1 MKAYTVFL
9 PQFDEVRDH
18 RTYSDTLKTVDS
30 EDTCTDDRNVRFA
43 AINKELMMKSYSKKT
58 MGQMDRGNFFVV
70 MLITLC
76 FLLTLAGC
84 SNIVENSGT
93 GKPNPPEDGSGLVA
107 VTGEIC
113 LSGAFPK
120 ALQSSSGSQRTAIPT
135 VGAVTYTVTAQNK
148 AEPGEMITAVVE
160 DNFTYTLYLSP
171 GNWILTCSGVND
183 SGGQII
189 REKTPI
195 ELTVTQGESIPVP
208 GALELFL
215 IQTPGEGGS
224 GAVSLNGAINFVKDG
239 SAATVAVDITLT
251 PWESSVTVPDIPR
264 QTITGNGNF
273 TVTLDDVPSGAYM
286 MRLVFSVDGV
296 AVSTVEEAVNV
307 FDNMTTDT
315 WYLGGGNSDHLT
327 LEGDGSVSFNLTRCR
342 TEFFIDGTGGDDT
355 NSGSAL
361 KPLKTV
367 GKVFSVLGKIKGA
380 DTAKITLQ
388 SDAGDT
394 SGVTVPE
401 GVNAVIFGEQAA
413 SVPVQITVGEGA
425 AVKVGTNVTCSGG
438 AMVQNGGVL
447 TLTQGGRIDGSN
459 LTSGIKNNSGGA
471 VYVEGG
477 TFTME
482 SGSTVTGG
490 NVSAN
495 GGAVYVDSGTFTMNG
510 GKISD
515 GNAILGGNG
524 VFVNIGDFVMN
535 GGEITECGKGSQP
548 GNGAVMIYKSA
559 SGDGAGRFVMKSGK
573 IYGNSAEQGAGVFVN
588 GGIFE
593 MSGGSISENT
603 ATGPTG
609 SGGAVYVYNGSFDMS
624 GNAAINNNQSSMDAG
639 GVFVGGIGTFTVS
652 GTPII
657 TGNTVNGTANNV
669 YLSDGKTITIGDGG
683 LTGGSIGVTVGDMI
697 AGNAVQI
704 TDIDV
709 TGAADRFTSD
719 ISSYSIEETIATTS
733 GGIAVFLSDAD
744 VSYQESSALA
754 RSLGALSD
762 AVSEANTWNE
772 GGTITLMKNIDG
784 TNAVW
789 GTGPITFSGGTD
801 TVPIILNLNGKTID
815 RGLTE
820 AVSDGQVIVIKSNG
834 NLTIKD
840 SSANSDGTGGSGKIT
855 GGNVAEDSSDS
866 LNGGGICIEDGS
878 LTLESGSISKNK
890 AATEGGG
897 VYVDSNGTFT
907 MAGGIISENSITS
920 NNGNAHGGGVYV
932 AGGSF
937 TMRGGT
943 VSNNG
948 EKSSGV
954 YIDKGGAVY
963 IDKGNFTLS
972 NGKITQNYAVNGA
985 GIYIASG
992 GSFTMTEGNI
1002 TGNTANTNGG
1012 GVYVDGT
1019 FIVGNTLT
1027 ITGNT
1032 VSGNANNV
1040 YLPSGKTI
1048 TCDSQGL
1055 SGGSI
1060 GITVGVP
1067 PSSVGN
1073 SIDIA
1078 YFIVKEPA
1086 SIFKSDTGGLSIGST
1101 LDKIILKKITYTGS
1115 LDTITRDTEDTIYI
1129 GDATIDKSSD
1139 YQTSAI
1145 DAVGASGKTVTLDI
1159 SGTNEFHAGGD
1170 RPGIYVPSDGTL
1182 KITGG
1187 GTLKVY
1193 GGASW
1198 PAIGLNG
1205 GKPGVGNGTIEIAGG
1220 TIYAYA
1226 GSNAAA
1232 IGGSW
1237 GCPVAAENKI
1247 NVTISGGEVFA
1258 DSTSGWGWRAIGPGR
1273 AGNDDVS
1280 AAGTVTCTIA
1290 PTAGYQ
1296 IRVYAGSSQYNASE
1310 IPGSPF
1316 TVSTDITDKIKDSK
1330 FVHTVTEKIP

>member
-1 MKAYTVFL
+1 
-9 PQFDEVRDH
+9 
-18 RTYSDTLKTVDS
+18 
-30 EDTCTDDRNVRFA
+30 
-43 AINKELMMKSYSKKT
+43 MKSDSYKLIPQTVKE
-58 MGQMDRGNFFVV
+58 RFFVV
-70 MLITLC
+70 ILTALYL
-76 FLLTLAGC
+76 LLTLTGC
-84 SNIVENSGT
+84 NNIVENPGT
-93 GKPNPPEDGSGLVA
+93 GKPKQPESGSSLVA
-107 VTGEIC
+107 VTGQIS
-113 LSGAFPK
+113 LSGAFPG
-120 ALQSSSGSQRTAIPT
+120 ALQSSTGSQRTAIPT

-148 AEPGEMITAVVE
+148 ADPGERVTAQVE
-160 DNFTYTLYLSP
+160 DNFNYTLYLSP
-171 GNWILTCSGVND
+171 GNWVLSCSGVNE
-183 SGGQII
+183 SGSQII
-189 REKTPI
+189 REKSPI
-195 ELTVTQGESIPVP
+195 ELTVTQGVATPQP
-208 GALELFL
+208 GILELFL
-215 IQTPGEGGS
+215 LQTPGEGS
-224 GAVSLNGAINFVKDG
+224 RGAVSLNGAIDFVKDG
-239 SAATVAVDITLT
+239 SATVTVDITLT
-251 PWESSVTVPDIPR
+251 PWDSSVTAPDIPQ

-273 TVTLDDVPSGAYM
+273 TVTLDAVPSGAYM

-315 WYLGGGNSDHLT
+315 WYVGGGNSDHLISQQ
-327 LEGDGSVSFNLTRCR
+327 DGSAVFNLTRCR
-342 TEFFIDGTGGDDT
+342 TEFFINGTGGDDT

-361 KPLKTV
+361 RPLKTM
-367 GKVFSVLGKIKGA
+367 GKAFSVLGKVKGA
-380 DTAKITLQ
+380 DAKITLQ

-394 SGVTVPE
+394 EDVTVPE
-401 GVNAVIFGEQAA
+401 GVDTVIFGEQAA
-413 SVPVQITVGEGA
+413 TVSVQISVGDGA
-425 AVKVGTNVTCSGG
+425 AVKVGTNVTCTGG
-438 AMVQNGGVL
+438 VMVQNGGSL
-447 TLTQGGRIDGSN
+447 TLTQGGRIDGTG
-459 LTSGIKNNSGGA
+459 LSGIKNSSGGA
-471 VYVEGG
+471 VYIEGG

-515 GNAILGGNG
+515 GNAMLGGNG

-548 GNGAVMIYKSA
+548 GHGAVMIYKSA

-573 IYGNSAEQGAGVFVN
+573 IYRNSAEQGAGVFVN
-588 GGIFE
+588 GGTFE
-593 MSGGSISENT
+593 MSGGSISDNE
-603 ATGPTG
+603 AVGPTG

-624 GNAAINNNQSSMDAG
+624 GNATINNNQSSMDAG
-639 GVFVGGIGTFTVS
+639 GVYVDGTFSVS
-652 GTPII
+652 GTPSI
-657 TGNTVNGTANNV
+657 TGNTVSGSANNV
-669 YLSDGKTITIGDGG
+669 YLPRGKTITIGNGG
-683 LTGGSIGVTVGDMI
+683 LTGGTIRVTAEDMKE
-697 AGNAVQI
+697 GGAVQI

-709 TGAADRFTSD
+709 PGAADRFVSD
-719 ISSYSIEETIATTS
+719 ISPYSIEENIATTD
-733 GGIAVFLSDAD
+733 GGTAVFLSDAE

-762 AVSEANTWNE
+762 AVSVANKWTS
-772 GGTITLMKNIDG
+772 GGTITLMKNING

-789 GTGPITFSGGTD
+789 STGPITFSGGTGAS
-801 TVPIILNLNGKTID
+801 PIILNLNGKTID

-820 AVSDGQVIVIKSNG
+820 AVSDGQVILISNG
-834 NLTIKD
+834 NVTIKD
-840 SSANSDGTGGSGKIT
+840 SSANSDGIGGIGKIT
-855 GGNVAEDSSDS
+855 GGNVSEDSGNSP
-866 LNGGGICIEDGS
+866 NGGGICIENGS
-878 LTLESGSISKNK
+878 LTLESGNISKNK

-907 MAGGIISENSITS
+907 MAGGTISENSITS

-943 VSNNG
+943 IANNG

-954 YIDKGGAVY
+954 YINKGGAVY
-963 IDKGNFTLS
+963 INQGNFTLS
-972 NGKITQNYAVNGA
+972 NGEITQNSAVNGA

-992 GSFTMTEGNI
+992 GSFTMTKGNI

-1019 FIVGNTLT
+1019 FIVGNTPT

-1032 VSGNANNV
+1032 VSGRANNV

-1048 TCDSQGL
+1048 ICDSQGL
-1055 SGGSI
+1055 TGGNI
-1060 GITVGVP
+1060 GITVGTP
-1067 PSSVGN
+1067 LNSVGN
-1073 SIDIA
+1073 SVDITN
-1078 YFIVKEPA
+1078 FIVKEPA
-1086 SIFKSDTGGLSIGST
+1086 SIFKSDTEGLSIGST
-1101 LDKIILKKITYTGS
+1101 LDKIILKKVTYTGS
-1115 LDTITRDTEDTIYI
+1115 LDTITQDTEDTIYI

-1159 SGTNEFHAGGD
+1159 SGTNEFHAGED

-1258 DSTSGWGWRAIGPGR
+1258 DGTTGWSAIAPGR
-1273 AGNDDVS
+1273 AGNGMES
-1280 AAGTVTCTIA
+1280 SAGTVTCTIA

-1330 FVHTVTEKIP
+1330 FVHTVAEKIP

>member
-30 EDTCTDDRNVRFA
+30 KDTCTDDRNVRFA
-43 AINKELMMKSYSKKT
+43 AINKELIMKSDSKKT
-58 MGQMDRGNFFVV
+58 MGQMGKGSFFVV
-70 MLITLC
+70 MLTALC
-76 FLLTLAGC
+76 FLLTLTGC
-84 SNIVENSGT
+84 SNIVENPGT

-107 VTGEIC
+107 VTGEVC
-113 LSGAFPK
+113 LSGAFPG
-120 ALQSSSGSQRTAIPT
+120 ALQSGSNHQRTAIPT
-135 VGAVTYTVTAQNK
+135 VGTVTYTVMAQNK
-148 AEPGEMITAVVE
+148 ADPEEKVTAQVQ
-160 DNFTYTLYLSP
+160 DDYSYTLYLSL
-171 GNWILTCSGVND
+171 GSWIISCSGVND

-208 GALELFL
+208 GTLELFL

-224 GAVSLNGAINFVKDG
+224 GAVSLNGAIDFVKD
-239 SAATVAVDITLT
+239 SSATVAVDITLT

-273 TVTLDDVPSGAYM
+273 TVTLDAVPSGAYM
-286 MRLVFSVDGV
+286 MTLVFSVDGV

-315 WYLGGGNSDHLT
+315 WYLGGGTSDHLI

-342 TEFFIDGTGGDDT
+342 TEFFIDGTGGEDT
-355 NSGSAL
+355 NPGSAL

-394 SGVTVPE
+394 AGVTVPE
-401 GVNAVIFGEQAA
+401 GVDAVIFGEQAA

-447 TLTQGGRIDGSN
+447 TLTQGGTIDGAA
-459 LTSGIKNNSGGA
+459 LFSGLKDGNGGA
-471 VYVEGG
+471 VYVDGG

-495 GGAVYVDSGTFTMNG
+495 GGAVYVECGTFT
-510 GKISD
+510 
-515 GNAILGGNG
+515 
-524 VFVNIGDFVMN
+524 MN

-548 GNGAVMIYKSA
+548 GHGAVMIYKSA

-573 IYGNSAEQGAGVFVN
+573 IYGNSSEQGAGVFVN

-657 TGNTVNGTANNV
+657 TGNTVNGTTNNV
-669 YLSDGKTITIGDGG
+669 YLSDGKTIT
-683 LTGGSIGVTVGDMI
+683 
-697 AGNAVQI
+697 
-704 TDIDV
+704 
-709 TGAADRFTSD
+709 
-719 ISSYSIEETIATTS
+719 
-733 GGIAVFLSDAD
+733 
-744 VSYQESSALA
+744 
-754 RSLGALSD
+754 
-762 AVSEANTWNE
+762 
-772 GGTITLMKNIDG
+772 
-784 TNAVW
+784 
-789 GTGPITFSGGTD
+789 
-801 TVPIILNLNGKTID
+801 
-815 RGLTE
+815 
-820 AVSDGQVIVIKSNG
+820 
-834 NLTIKD
+834 
-840 SSANSDGTGGSGKIT
+840 
-855 GGNVAEDSSDS
+855 
-866 LNGGGICIEDGS
+866 
-878 LTLESGSISKNK
+878 
-890 AATEGGG
+890 
-897 VYVDSNGTFT
+897 
-907 MAGGIISENSITS
+907 
-920 NNGNAHGGGVYV
+920 
-932 AGGSF
+932 
-937 TMRGGT
+937 
-943 VSNNG
+943 
-948 EKSSGV
+948 
-954 YIDKGGAVY
+954 
-963 IDKGNFTLS
+963 
-972 NGKITQNYAVNGA
+972 
-985 GIYIASG
+985 
-992 GSFTMTEGNI
+992 
-1002 TGNTANTNGG
+1002 
-1012 GVYVDGT
+1012 
-1019 FIVGNTLT
+1019 
-1027 ITGNT
+1027 
-1032 VSGNANNV
+1032 
-1040 YLPSGKTI
+1040 
-1048 TCDSQGL
+1048 CDSQGL
-1055 SGGSI
+1055 TGGNI
-1060 GITVGVP
+1060 GITVGTP
-1067 PSSVGN
+1067 LNSVGN
-1073 SIDIA
+1073 SVDITN
-1078 YFIVKEPA
+1078 FIVKEPA
-1086 SIFKSDTGGLSIGST
+1086 SIFKSDTEGLSIGST
-1101 LDKIILKKITYTGS
+1101 LDKIILKKVTYPAPSG
-1115 LDTITRDTEDTIYI
+1115 TITPNAGDTIYI
-1129 GDATIDKSSD
+1129 GDATIDKSD
-1139 YQTSAI
+1139 DFQTSAI

-1280 AAGTVTCTIA
+1280 AAGTVTCIVE
-1290 PTAGYQ
+1290 PPSGYQ

-1310 IPGSPF
+1310 IAGSPF
-1316 TVSTDITDKIKDSK
+1316 TASTDITDRIKDSK

>member
-1 MKAYTVFL
+1 MEQLV
-9 PQFDEVRDH
+9 
-18 RTYSDTLKTVDS
+18 
-30 EDTCTDDRNVRFA
+30 
-43 AINKELMMKSYSKKT
+43 LMA
-58 MGQMDRGNFFVV
+58 R
-70 MLITLC
+70 
-76 FLLTLAGC
+76 
-84 SNIVENSGT
+84 
-93 GKPNPPEDGSGLVA
+93 
-107 VTGEIC
+107 
-113 LSGAFPK
+113 
-120 ALQSSSGSQRTAIPT
+120 
-135 VGAVTYTVTAQNK
+135 
-148 AEPGEMITAVVE
+148 
-160 DNFTYTLYLSP
+160 
-171 GNWILTCSGVND
+171 
-183 SGGQII
+183 
-189 REKTPI
+189 
-195 ELTVTQGESIPVP
+195 
-208 GALELFL
+208 
-215 IQTPGEGGS
+215 
-224 GAVSLNGAINFVKDG
+224 VKD
-239 SAATVAVDITLT
+239 SSATVAVDITLT

-273 TVTLDDVPSGAYM
+273 TVALDDVPSGAYM

-315 WYLGGGNSDHLT
+315 WYLGGGTSDHLI

-342 TEFFIDGTGGDDT
+342 TEFFIDGTGGEDT
-355 NSGSAL
+355 NPGSAL

-367 GKVFSVLGKIKGA
+367 GKVFSVLGKIKDA
-380 DTAKITLQ
+380 EAKIT
-388 SDAGDT
+388 A
-394 SGVTVPE
+394 GVTVPE
-401 GVNAVIFGEQAA
+401 GVDAVIFGEQAA
-413 SVPVQITVGEGA
+413 TVPVQITVGEGA

-438 AMVQNGGVL
+438 AMVQSGGVL

-657 TGNTVNGTANNV
+657 TGNTVNGTTNNV
-669 YLSDGKTITIGDGG
+669 YLSDGKTIT
-683 LTGGSIGVTVGDMI
+683 
-697 AGNAVQI
+697 
-704 TDIDV
+704 
-709 TGAADRFTSD
+709 
-719 ISSYSIEETIATTS
+719 
-733 GGIAVFLSDAD
+733 
-744 VSYQESSALA
+744 
-754 RSLGALSD
+754 
-762 AVSEANTWNE
+762 
-772 GGTITLMKNIDG
+772 
-784 TNAVW
+784 
-789 GTGPITFSGGTD
+789 
-801 TVPIILNLNGKTID
+801 
-815 RGLTE
+815 
-820 AVSDGQVIVIKSNG
+820 
-834 NLTIKD
+834 
-840 SSANSDGTGGSGKIT
+840 
-855 GGNVAEDSSDS
+855 
-866 LNGGGICIEDGS
+866 
-878 LTLESGSISKNK
+878 
-890 AATEGGG
+890 
-897 VYVDSNGTFT
+897 
-907 MAGGIISENSITS
+907 
-920 NNGNAHGGGVYV
+920 
-932 AGGSF
+932 
-937 TMRGGT
+937 
-943 VSNNG
+943 
-948 EKSSGV
+948 
-954 YIDKGGAVY
+954 
-963 IDKGNFTLS
+963 
-972 NGKITQNYAVNGA
+972 
-985 GIYIASG
+985 
-992 GSFTMTEGNI
+992 
-1002 TGNTANTNGG
+1002 
-1012 GVYVDGT
+1012 
-1019 FIVGNTLT
+1019 
-1027 ITGNT
+1027 
-1032 VSGNANNV
+1032 
-1040 YLPSGKTI
+1040 
-1048 TCDSQGL
+1048 CDSQGL
-1055 SGGSI
+1055 TGGNI
-1060 GITVGVP
+1060 GITVGTP
-1067 PSSVGN
+1067 LNSVGN
-1073 SIDIA
+1073 SVDITN
-1078 YFIVKEPA
+1078 FIVKEPA
-1086 SIFKSDTGGLSIGST
+1086 SIFKSDTEGLSIGST
-1101 LDKIILKKITYTGS
+1101 LDKIILKKVTYPAPSG
-1115 LDTITRDTEDTIYI
+1115 TITPNAGDTIYI
-1129 GDATIDKSSD
+1129 GDATIDKSD
-1139 YQTSAI
+1139 DFQTSAI

-1193 GGASW
+1193 GGVSW

-1258 DSTSGWGWRAIGPGR
+1258 DGTTGWIAIGPGR
-1273 AGNDDVS
+1273 AGNGDVS

-1290 PTAGYQ
+1290 PTSGYQ
-1296 IRVYAGSSQYNASE
+1296 IRVYAGDSQSNASE
-1310 IPGSPF
+1310 IAGSPF
-1316 TVSTDITDKIKDSK
+1316 TASTDITDKIKDSK
-1330 FVHTVTEKIP
+1330 FVHTVTEKLP

>member
-30 EDTCTDDRNVRFA
+30 KDTCTDDRNVRFA
-43 AINKELMMKSYSKKT
+43 AINKELIMKSDSKKT
-58 MGQMDRGNFFVV
+58 MGQMGKGSFFAV
-70 MLITLC
+70 MLTALC
-76 FLLTLAGC
+76 LQLTMAGC

-107 VTGEIC
+107 VTGEVC
-113 LSGAFPK
+113 LSGAFPG
-120 ALQSSSGSQRTAIPT
+120 ALQSGSNHQRTAIPT
-135 VGAVTYTVTAQNK
+135 VGTVTYTVMAQNK
-148 AEPGEMITAVVE
+148 ADPEEKVTAQVQ
-160 DNFTYTLYLSP
+160 DDYSYTLYLSL
-171 GNWILTCSGVND
+171 GSWIISCSGVND

-208 GALELFL
+208 GTLELFL

-224 GAVSLNGAINFVKDG
+224 GAVSLNGAIDFVKD
-239 SAATVAVDITLT
+239 SSATVAVDITLT

-273 TVTLDDVPSGAYM
+273 TVTLDAVPSGAYM
-286 MRLVFSVDGV
+286 MTLVFSVDGV

-315 WYLGGGNSDHLT
+315 WYLGGGTSDHLI

-342 TEFFIDGTGGDDT
+342 TEFFIDGTGGE
-355 NSGSAL
+355 G
-361 KPLKTV
+361 
-367 GKVFSVLGKIKGA
+367 
-380 DTAKITLQ
+380 DTA
-388 SDAGDT
+388 
-394 SGVTVPE
+394 GVTVPE
-401 GVNAVIFGEQAA
+401 GVDAVIFGEQAA

-447 TLTQGGRIDGSN
+447 TLTQGGTIDGAA
-459 LTSGIKNNSGGA
+459 LFSGLKDGNGGA
-471 VYVEGG
+471 VYVDGG

-490 NVSAN
+490 NITGN
-495 GGAVYVDSGTFTMNG
+495 GGGVCVSGGTFTMNG

-657 TGNTVNGTANNV
+657 TGNTVNGTTNNV

-840 SSANSDGTGGSGKIT
+840 SSANSDGTSGSGKIT

-878 LTLESGSISKNK
+878 LSLESGSISKNK
-890 AATEGGG
+890 AATKGGG

-954 YIDKGGAVY
+954 YINKGGAVY

-1073 SIDIA
+1073 NIDIA

-1115 LDTITRDTEDTIYI
+1115 LDTITPNAGDTIYI

-1273 AGNDDVS
+1273 AGNGMES
-1280 AAGTVTCTIA
+1280 SAGTVTCTIA

-1316 TVSTDITDKIKDSK
+1316 TASTDITDRIKDSK
-1330 FVHTVTEKIP
+1330 FVHIVTEKIP

>member
-43 AINKELMMKSYSKKT
+43 AINKELMMKSYSKKP
-58 MGQMDRGNFFVV
+58 MGQVGRGSFFVV
-70 MLITLC
+70 ILITLC
-76 FLLTLAGC
+76 FLLTLTGC

-93 GKPNPPEDGSGLVA
+93 GKPNLPEDGSGLVA
-107 VTGEIC
+107 VTGEVC
-113 LSGAFPK
+113 LSGAFPG
-120 ALQSSSGSQRTAIPT
+120 ALQSGSNHQRTAIPT

-189 REKTPI
+189 REKAPI

-224 GAVSLNGAINFVKDG
+224 GAVSLNGAINFVKD
-239 SAATVAVDITLT
+239 SSATVAVDITLT

-286 MRLVFSVDGV
+286 MTLVFSVDGV

-327 LEGDGSVSFNLTRCR
+327 PQEDGCAVFNLTRCR
-342 TEFFIDGTGGDDT
+342 TEFFIDGTGGEDT
-355 NSGSAL
+355 NPGSAL

-394 SGVTVPE
+394 AGVTVPE

-413 SVPVQITVGEGA
+413 TVPVQITVGDGA

-482 SGSTVTGG
+482 NGSTVTGG
-490 NVSAN
+490 NITGN
-495 GGAVYVDSGTFTMNG
+495 GGGVCVSGGTFTMNG

-515 GNAILGGNG
+515 GNAMLGGNG

-548 GNGAVMIYKSA
+548 GHGAVMIYKSA

-588 GGIFE
+588 GGTFE
-593 MSGGSISENT
+593 MSGGSISDNE
-603 ATGPTG
+603 AIGPTG

-624 GNAAINNNQSSMDAG
+624 GNATINNNQSSMDAG
-639 GVFVGGIGTFTVS
+639 GVYVDGTFSVS
-652 GTPII
+652 GTPSI
-657 TGNTVNGTANNV
+657 TGNTVSGSANNV
-669 YLSDGKTITIGDGG
+669 YLPRGKTITIGNGG
-683 LTGGSIGVTVGDMI
+683 LTGGTIRVTAEDMK
-697 AGNAVQI
+697 AGGAAQI

-709 TGAADRFTSD
+709 PGAADRFVSD
-719 ISSYSIEETIATTS
+719 ISPYSIEENIATTD
-733 GGIAVFLSDAD
+733 GGTAVFLSDAD
-744 VSYQESSALA
+744 VSYQESSAGA

-762 AVSEANTWNE
+762 AVSEANKWTS

-784 TNAVW
+784 NNAVW
-789 GTGPITFSGGTD
+789 GTGPITFSGGTGAS
-801 TVPIILNLNGKTID
+801 PIILNLNGKTID

-820 AVSDGQVIVIKSNG
+820 AVSDGQVILISNG
-834 NLTIKD
+834 NVTIRD
-840 SSANSDGTGGSGKIT
+840 SSATNSDGTNGKGKIT
-855 GGNVAEDSSDS
+855 GGNVSEDSGNSP
-866 LNGGGICIEDGS
+866 NGGGICIENGS
-878 LTLESGSISKNK
+878 LTLESGNISKNK

-954 YIDKGGAVY
+954 YINKGGAVY

-1060 GITVGVP
+1060 GITVGT
-1067 PSSVGN
+1067 SLNSVGN
-1073 SIDIA
+1073 SVDITN
-1078 YFIVKEPA
+1078 FIVKEPA
-1086 SIFKSDTGGLSIGST
+1086 SIFESDIKGLSIGST
-1101 LDKIILKKITYTGS
+1101 LDKIIVKKVTYTDHSG
-1115 LDTITRDTEDTIYI
+1115 TITPNAGDTIYI
-1129 GDATIDKSSD
+1129 GDATITTGDA
-1139 YQTSAI
+1139 TSAI
-1145 DAVGASGKTVTLDI
+1145 DANNVNGTVTLDI
-1159 SGTNEFHAGGD
+1159 SGTNEFRAGYD
-1170 RPGIYVPSDGTL
+1170 HPGIYVPSNGTL

-1198 PAIGLNG
+1198 PAIGLNAG
-1205 GKPGVGNGTIEIAGG
+1205 SGSPSIEIAGG

-1226 GSNAAA
+1226 GSNASA

-1237 GCPVAAENKI
+1237 GFPDAGVTI
-1247 NVTISGGEVFA
+1247 NVKISGGEVFA

-1273 AGNDDVS
+1273 GGNGDAS
-1280 AAGTVTCTIA
+1280 AAGTVTCIVE
-1290 PTAGYQ
+1290 PPSGYQ

-1310 IPGSPF
+1310 IAGSPF
-1316 TVSTDITDKIKDSK
+1316 TASTDIKDKIKDSK
-1330 FVHTVTEKIP
+1330 FVHIVTEKRP

>member
-1 MKAYTVFL
+1 
-9 PQFDEVRDH
+9 
-18 RTYSDTLKTVDS
+18 
-30 EDTCTDDRNVRFA
+30 
-43 AINKELMMKSYSKKT
+43 MKSDSKKT
-58 MGQMDRGNFFVV
+58 MGQMDRGSFFVV
-70 MLITLC
+70 MLTALC
-76 FLLTLAGC
+76 LQLTLTGC

-490 NVSAN
+490 NITGN
-495 GGAVYVDSGTFTMNG
+495 GGGVCVSGGTFTMNG
-510 GKISD
+510 GTVT
-515 GNAILGGNG
+515 GGN
-524 VFVNIGDFVMN
+524 
-535 GGEITECGKGSQP
+535 
-548 GNGAVMIYKSA
+548 
-559 SGDGAGRFVMKSGK
+559 
-573 IYGNSAEQGAGVFVN
+573 
-588 GGIFE
+588 
-593 MSGGSISENT
+593 
-603 ATGPTG
+603 
-609 SGGAVYVYNGSFDMS
+609 
-624 GNAAINNNQSSMDAG
+624 
-639 GVFVGGIGTFTVS
+639 
-652 GTPII
+652 I
-657 TGNTVNGTANNV
+657 TGN
-669 YLSDGKTITIGDGG
+669 
-683 LTGGSIGVTVGDMI
+683 
-697 AGNAVQI
+697 
-704 TDIDV
+704 
-709 TGAADRFTSD
+709 
-719 ISSYSIEETIATTS
+719 
-733 GGIAVFLSDAD
+733 
-744 VSYQESSALA
+744 
-754 RSLGALSD
+754 
-762 AVSEANTWNE
+762 
-772 GGTITLMKNIDG
+772 
-784 TNAVW
+784 
-789 GTGPITFSGGTD
+789 
-801 TVPIILNLNGKTID
+801 
-815 RGLTE
+815 
-820 AVSDGQVIVIKSNG
+820 
-834 NLTIKD
+834 
-840 SSANSDGTGGSGKIT
+840 
-855 GGNVAEDSSDS
+855 
-866 LNGGGICIEDGS
+866 
-878 LTLESGSISKNK
+878 
-890 AATEGGG
+890 GGG
-897 VYVDSNGTFT
+897 VYVNGGTFEMTGGTIGGTGGNKAIYGGGVYIDTDGTFTMNGNAVIEGNKATQNNKGGGGVYVNNGTFT
-907 MAGGIISENSITS
+907 MT
-920 NNGNAHGGGVYV
+920 
-932 AGGSF
+932 
-937 TMRGGT
+937 GGT
-943 VSNNG
+943 
-948 EKSSGV
+948 
-954 YIDKGGAVY
+954 IGG
-963 IDKGNFTLS
+963 DNK
-972 NGKITQNYAVNGA
+972 
-985 GIYIASG
+985 
-992 GSFTMTEGNI
+992 
-1002 TGNTANTNGG
+1002 NTAMNGG
-1012 GVYVDGT
+1012 GVYVDANGSFTMDGNAVISNNEVERNGGGVCVFGT
-1019 FIVGNTLT
+1019 FTMKGSAAIRGNNANTTKRWNGGGGVLVCEGGQFEMT
-1027 ITGNT
+1027 GDAVIENNHTDGTGKDDADNNGVNGCGGGVLVRDPGSAFTMSGKARITGNT
-1032 VSGNANNV
+1032 AVYHGGGVYVDDIFTVSGTPTITDNTVNSTPNNV

-1048 TCDSQGL
+1048 TIGTDGL
-1055 SGGSI
+1055 TGGSI
-1060 GITVGVP
+1060 GVTAEDMKAGGAAQITDIDVPGAVRILVSDDTGYSVVEGVAISGGSGTAVFLSDAEVAYK
-1067 PSSVGN
+1067 SSSELGKTLGN
-1073 SIDIA
+1073 FEAAYNLQGGWSSGGVITLLKDISLTQTA
-1078 YFIVKEPA
+1078 AITGGNQSGFN
-1086 SIFKSDTGGLSIGST
+1086 SDTGEGGSPV
-1101 LDKIILKKITYTGS
+1101 
-1115 LDTITRDTEDTIYI
+1115 
-1129 GDATIDKSSD
+1129 TIDLNGH
-1139 YQTSAI
+1139 T
-1145 DAVGASGKTVTLDI
+1145 I
-1159 SGTNEFHAGGD
+1159 SGNGSASVLSVSTGFLEIEDSSAN
-1170 RPGIYVPSDGTL
+1170 PDGTGGTG

-1187 GTLKVY
+1187 GGSSGGGINVDTSGVLRLVSGSITQNEADTGAGVY
-1193 GGASW
+1193 VSGTFVMTGGQITSNTAGVPGITGRGGGVFIAGSGTATILGTARVEGNRVEETSGGVGGGGVYVDGKLNVEGSPKITGNKNNNSGGTNTTNVYLPPSTQYQSLVINISGELTDGCRIGVYTPW
-1198 PAIGLNG
+1198 QDGAERVITSGGGSKYIDKDYFFPDLSTPYSGDKIGLSSD
-1205 GKPGVGNGTIEIAGG
+1205 GNELIL
-1220 TIYAYA
+1220 
-1226 GSNAAA
+1226 
-1232 IGGSW
+1232 
-1237 GCPVAAENKI
+1237 
-1247 NVTISGGEVFA
+1247 
-1258 DSTSGWGWRAIGPGR
+1258 R
-1273 AGNDDVS
+1273 
-1280 AAGTVTCTIA
+1280 
-1290 PTAGYQ
+1290 
-1296 IRVYAGSSQYNASE
+1296 
-1310 IPGSPF
+1310 
-1316 TVSTDITDKIKDSK
+1316 
-1330 FVHTVTEKIP
+1330 

>member
-43 AINKELMMKSYSKKT
+43 AINKELMMKSYSKKP
-58 MGQMDRGNFFVV
+58 MGQMGKEYLFLVV
-70 MLITLC
+70 MLTALC
-76 FLLTLAGC
+76 LQLTLTGC

-93 GKPNPPEDGSGLVA
+93 GRPNPPEDGSGLVA

-113 LSGAFPK
+113 LSGAFPGV
-120 ALQSSSGSQRTAIPT
+120 LQSSTGSQRTAIPT
-135 VGAVTYTVTAQNK
+135 VGEVTYTVTAQNK
-148 AEPGEMITAVVE
+148 VDPEKTVTASVE
-160 DNFTYTLYLSP
+160 DDFSYTLYLSP
-171 GNWILTCSGVND
+171 GTWTLSCIGIND
-183 SGGQII
+183 SGSQII
-189 REKTPI
+189 KEKEPV

-224 GAVSLNGAINFVKDG
+224 GAVSLTGAINFVKD
-239 SAATVAVDITLT
+239 SSATVAVDITLT
-251 PWESSVTVPDIPR
+251 PWESSVAVPDIPR

-273 TVTLDDVPSGAYM
+273 TVTLDAVPSGAYM
-286 MRLVFSVDGV
+286 MTLVFSVDGV

-315 WYLGGGNSDHLT
+315 WYLGGGTSDHLI

-342 TEFFIDGTGGDDT
+342 TEFFIDGTGGEDT
-355 NSGSAL
+355 NPGSAL

-367 GKVFSVLGKIKGA
+367 GKVFSILGKIKDA
-380 DTAKITLQ
+380 EAKITLQ

-394 SGVTVPE
+394 AGVTVPE
-401 GVNAVIFGEQAA
+401 GVDAVIFGEQAA
-413 SVPVQITVGEGA
+413 TVPIQITVGDGA

-438 AMVQNGGVL
+438 AMVQSGGVL

-482 SGSTVTGG
+482 NGSTVTGG

-495 GGAVYVDSGTFTMNG
+495 GGAVYVECGTFTMNG

-657 TGNTVNGTANNV
+657 TGNTVNGTTNNV

-704 TDIDV
+704 TDTDV

-855 GGNVAEDSSDS
+855 GGFNDGDQD
-866 LNGGGICIEDGS
+866 NGGGGIYVESGS
-878 LTLESGSISKNK
+878 LTLESGSITGNK
-890 AATEGGG
+890 TLKDGGG
-897 VYVDSNGTFT
+897 VYVGSGCTFT
-907 MAGGIISENSITS
+907 MK
-920 NNGNAHGGGVYV
+920 
-932 AGGSF
+932 GGS
-937 TMRGGT
+937 
-943 VSNNG
+943 
-948 EKSSGV
+948 
-954 YIDKGGAVY
+954 
-963 IDKGNFTLS
+963 
-972 NGKITQNYAVNGA
+972 
-985 GIYIASG
+985 
-992 GSFTMTEGNI
+992 I

-1115 LDTITRDTEDTIYI
+1115 LDTITPNAGDTIYI

-1273 AGNDDVS
+1273 AGNGMES
-1280 AAGTVTCTIA
+1280 SAGTVTCTIA

-1316 TVSTDITDKIKDSK
+1316 TASTDITDRIKDSK
-1330 FVHTVTEKIP
+1330 FVHTVTEKIS